1 MVDVAI
7 EAAGGLIKFAMKLKK
22 QREEIEL
29 LIDKIVIDTTAI

>member
-22 QREEIEL
+22 TKER
-29 LIDKIVIDTTAI
+29 KSNY